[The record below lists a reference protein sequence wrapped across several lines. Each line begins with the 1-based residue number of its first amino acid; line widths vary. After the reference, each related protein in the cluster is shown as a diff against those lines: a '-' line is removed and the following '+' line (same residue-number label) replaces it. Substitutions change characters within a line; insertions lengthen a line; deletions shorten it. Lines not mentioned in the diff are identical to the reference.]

1 MIDKRS
7 RPLEQIRDLA
17 GIPRSSD
24 PPARKKVLLR
34 RFFGWVGL
42 GLGLFVVLVG
52 FYLYHESDKH
62 LRLAHFLEGSA
73 SSVPF
78 AQSREAASAASWN
91 HRRNEAFIVMGAGA
105 VVALLGG
112 GVVYASMRRSPQE

>member
-1 MIDKRS
+1 MLDKRS
-7 RPLEQIRDLA
+7 QTLEQVRVLA

-24 PPARKKVLLR
+24 PPAQKKALLR

-52 FYLYHESDKH
+52 FYLYHEADKH
-62 LRLAHFLEGSA
+62 LRLANFLESSA
-73 SSVPF
+73 ASMPF

-91 HRRNEAFIVMGAGA
+91 HRRNEAFIVMDGGA
-105 VVALLGG
+105 VVALLGAA
-112 GVVYASMRRSPQE
+112 VVYASTRRSSRA